1 MKIFNEED
9 IGKSFKITVSNSMGS
24 DEVTVNVKNIVDL
37 IIEPPAKTT
46 YQLFDDLE
54 LGGLRVYGV
63 YDDNTIEELFN
74 YIVDESDFN
83 THILDKPICN
93 IKISYGIIE
102 KSFNVNVLEEIGVN
116 GDNYAFITEWNAF
129 SGAFNI
135 NSGNV
140 GDKYIVDWGDGVT
153 QRFNGTTA
161 CSHTYTVSEPRFIK
175 FYCNKYDLRMNN
187 KTNLKRVLNWS
198 ENNADY
204 TFYGCSNLLSLP
216 ENQSM
221 KIHSNIS
228 HIGSMFSNCS
238 SLVAIPEKLF
248 DNISFIKV
256 TNICS
261 IFESCLSLNSVP
273 NKLFKNFV
281 NLNYAGN
288 AFSGSGIVSV
298 GDDLFCNSL
307 LLLYV
312 HAIFQNC
319 KNLETIGIN
328 LFNNSPNLN
337 SAGYCFNGCVNLKS
351 VGDGFVNSIDLRSFY
366 GCFNNTIVE
375 HLPVDLFNRAYL
387 IQDGYELRYSFEN
400 SLSTNTVI
408 PERFFENLLWLN
420 TANYIF
426 QKSKISSVPK
436 NIFNENISLSSAEY
450 IFCYSNIKNVGED
463 IFKDCARLQ
472 SIQGCFYNC
481 YMLETLHQLVF
492 ESCKNIININYCFHQ
507 CIKIIDFPDFLFFNQ
522 NKLKV
527 CHTVF
532 CGCEALLKTPKFLFC
547 YSIEMVSDMFAN
559 CISLNSF
566 QKETFELAFGLIE
579 FTSSFYGVYNL
590 VYLSK
595 EIFKNCL
602 KLRLLELNFDADIN
616 WKCDLEDGIFDN
628 NVELESVL
636 IKYKSDIN
644 TTAIGFVYSQ
654 ELFKNNFL
662 INKLL
667 LTVVNS
673 NLSKYLLEKLILLKY
688 FYLYIETTENFE
700 LPQDLIEEN
709 INLETFNIT
718 NIETVPP
725 TFLEKNIE
733 LKYFNAGGL
742 LNLIPSGLFDNNIK
756 LETVDFSL
764 TEIVSIPTNLFDNNI
779 NLKSFRF
786 QECKK
791 LITIPENLFIN
802 NINLENCAYG
812 FYNCK
817 NLALPIS
824 LFNAA
829 AIQSKK
835 PEFYRC
841 FSVVNSTDSPTGT
854 PYPFWNNITLSSR
867 NYCYQNCSSL
877 SNFAT
882 IPLYWK

>member
-1 MKIFNEED
+1 MKISNEED

-24 DEVTVNVKNIVDL
+24 DEVIVNVKNIVDL

-54 LGGLRVYGV
+54 LDRLRVYGV
-63 YDDNTIEELFN
+63 YNDNTIEELFN

-102 KSFNVNVLEEIGVN
+102 KSFNIDVLEEIGVN

-135 NSGNV
+135 SSGDV

-153 QRFNGTTA
+153 QRFNGTTV

-175 FYCNKYDLRMNN
+175 FYFNKYDLGMYD

-198 ENNADY
+198 ENNAYY
-204 TFYGCSNLLSLP
+204 TFCGCSNLLSLP

-221 KIHSNIS
+221 KIPNNIS
-228 HIGSMFSNCS
+228 DISSMFYNCS
-238 SLVAIPEKLF
+238 SLAAIPEKLF

-256 TNICS
+256 TNIGS

-288 AFSGSGIVSV
+288 AFRGSEIVSA

-307 LLLYV
+307 LLLDV

-319 KNLETIGIN
+319 TNLETVGIN

-337 SAGYCFNGCVNLKS
+337 NARYCFDGCVNLKS

-366 GCFNNTIVE
+366 GFFNGTIVE

-387 IQDGYELRYSFEN
+387 IQDGYELRHSFED

-436 NIFNENISLSSAEY
+436 NMFNENISLSSAEY
-450 IFCYSNIKNVGED
+450 LFYNSDIKDVGED

-481 YMLETLHQLVF
+481 YILETLHQLVF
-492 ESCKNIININYCFHQ
+492 ESCKNIINIDYCFHQ
-507 CIKIIDFPDFLFFNQ
+507 CASVIDFPDFLFFNQ
-522 NKLKV
+522 NKLKA
-527 CHTVF
+527 CNTVF
-532 CGCEALLKTPKFLFC
+532 YGCDALLKTPKFLFSHSVE
-547 YSIEMVSDMFAN
+547 SISNMFPD
-559 CISLNSF
+559 CINLINF

-579 FTSSFYGVYNL
+579 FTSSFFNVKKL
-590 VYLSK
+590 TFLSK

-602 KLRLLELNFDADIN
+602 KLRLLVLNFNADMN

-628 NVELESVL
+628 NVELENVL
-636 IKYKSDIN
+636 IEYKSDIN

-673 NLSKYLLEKLILLKY
+673 NLSKHLLEKLILLEY
-688 FYLYIETTENFE
+688 FYLHTETTENFE
-700 LPQDLIEEN
+700 LPQDLVEEN

-718 NIETVPP
+718 NIKTLPP

-733 LKYFNAGGL
+733 LKYFNAGGS

-812 FYNCK
+812 FYNCR
-817 NLALPIS
+817 NLALPIN

-835 PEFYRC
+835 PEFYKC
-841 FSVVNSTDSPTGT
+841 FSVINSADSPTGA

>member
-54 LGGLRVYGV
+54 LDGLRVYGV

-102 KSFNVNVLEEIGVN
+102 KSFNVSVLEEIGVN

-129 SGAFNI
+129 DGVFSM
-135 NSGNV
+135 GN
-140 GDKYIVDWGDGVT
+140 GNFKDKYIVDWGDGVT
-153 QRFNGTTA
+153 QRFNGTIA
-161 CSHTYTVSEPRFIK
+161 CSHTYSVSEPRFIK
-175 FYCNKYDLRMNN
+175 FYFNKYDLGMRGR
-187 KTNLKRVLNWS
+187 TNLKRVLNWN
-198 ENNADY
+198 ENPSRY
-204 TFYGCSNLLSLP
+204 YFYSCSNLLSLP

-221 KIHSNIS
+221 KIPDNIS
-228 HIGSMFSNCS
+228 DINLMFYDCS
-238 SLVAIPEKLF
+238 SLVDIPEKLF

-256 TNICS
+256 TRISS
-261 IFESCLSLNSVP
+261 IFGKCLSLNSVP
-273 NKLFKNFV
+273 NKLFRNFV
-281 NLNYAGN
+281 NLNYAVD

-307 LLLYV
+307 LLLDAYG
-312 HAIFQNC
+312 IFRNC
-319 KNLETIGIN
+319 TNLETVGIN

-337 SAGYCFNGCVNLKS
+337 CVYHCFNNCTKLKS

-366 GCFNNTIVE
+366 GCFYNTIVE

-387 IQDGYELRYSFEN
+387 IQDGYELEYSFEN

-420 TANYIF
+420 TAKYIF
-426 QKSKISSVPK
+426 RRSKISSVPK
-436 NIFNENISLSSAEY
+436 NMFNENISLSSAEY
-450 IFCYSNIKNVGED
+450 LFYDSDIKDVGED
-463 IFKDCARLQ
+463 IFKGCTRLQ

-481 YMLETLHQLVF
+481 HLLENLHQLIF
-492 ESCKNIININYCFHQ
+492 KSCKNVTNIDYCFYQ
-507 CIKIIDFPDFLFFNQ
+507 CASVIDFPDFLFFNQ
-522 NKLKV
+522 NKLKA
-527 CHTVF
+527 CYRVF
-532 CGCEALLKTPKFLFC
+532 YGCEALLKTPKFLFC
-547 YSIEMVSDMFAN
+547 YSIEKVNNMFSD
-559 CISLNSF
+559 CINLINF
-566 QKETFELAFGLIE
+566 QKETFELAFRLIE
-579 FTSSFYGVYNL
+579 FTGSFNL
-590 VYLSK
+590 KKLTFLSK

-602 KLRLLELNFDADIN
+602 KLRLLEFIFNADMN

-628 NVELESVL
+628 NVELENVS
-636 IKYKSDIN
+636 IKYKSDVN

-673 NLSKYLLEKLILLKY
+673 NLSKHLLEKLILLKY
-688 FYLYIETTENFE
+688 FYVDTETTESFE

-709 INLETFNIT
+709 INLENFSFTG
-718 NIETVPP
+718 IETLSP

-733 LKYFNAGGL
+733 LKYFNTRGSL
-742 LNLIPSGLFDNNIK
+742 KLIPSGLFNNNIK
-756 LETVDFSL
+756 LEAVDFSL

-786 QECKK
+786 SDCRK

-802 NINLENCAYG
+802 NINLEDCTYG

-817 NLALPIS
+817 NLALPIN

-835 PEFYRC
+835 PEFYSC
-841 FSVVNSTDSPTGT
+841 FSVVNSTDSPTGA
-854 PYPFWNNITLSSR
+854 PYPFWNDITLSSR